1 MAAYDCARESAVE
14 VTSDLRS
21 GTDRG
26 QIDVLT
32 KTTID
37 QMGSSQ
43 GCSADEHN
51 PIREV
56 RTQMA
61 DKMRDQ
67 VIPLDL
73 CTRDN
78 ELRGHRGQLVEIHY
92 FSPNRACSRNR
103 VVLIF

>member
-1 MAAYDCARESAVE
+1 MEPGIIARSPR
-14 VTSDLRS
+14 TRLGGD
-21 GTDRG
+21 GT
-26 QIDVLT
+26 QITEQV
-32 KTTID
+32 
-37 QMGSSQ
+37 
-43 GCSADEHN
+43 
-51 PIREV
+51 
-56 RTQMA
+56 
-61 DKMRDQ
+61 RDQ